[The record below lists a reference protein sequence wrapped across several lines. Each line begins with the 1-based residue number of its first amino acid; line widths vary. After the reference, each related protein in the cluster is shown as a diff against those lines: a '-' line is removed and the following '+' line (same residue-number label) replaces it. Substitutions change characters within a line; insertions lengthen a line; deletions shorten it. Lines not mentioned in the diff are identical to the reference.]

1 MHLTTHTARRRHRN
15 NMLSVAASA
24 ARTTTRGIE
33 PFSKNTTGRK
43 NRSSSKVVRCLKGT
57 GTVIKVRR
65 VFRLRNGLPF
75 YPLSL
80 FLEDIIIFEE
90 IIYVSDRTLAKVS
103 SSTLFDAKEEEEEEE
118 DKDDEREAAVS
129 GDRAVGT
136 ENIRSTFEGEHD
148 PKSNDRGGTISFR
161 VLDF

>member
-1 MHLTTHTARRRHRN
+1 MHLTTHTARRRH

-24 ARTTTRGIE
+24 ARTTRGIE
-33 PFSKNTTGRK
+33 PFNKTAAVSKNTGRK

-57 GTVIKVRR
+57 GTVIVRR

-80 FLEDIIIFEE
+80 SRRHHHLRGNLMCRIGHSPKSLLPLF
-90 IIYVSDRTLAKVS
+90 STPKKKKTKKTKTTNAKP
-103 SSTLFDAKEEEEEEE
+103 
-118 DKDDEREAAVS
+118 VS

-136 ENIRSTFEGEHD
+136 ENIRSGAFEGEHD
-148 PKSNDRGGTISFR
+148 PKSSDRRDHI
-161 VLDF
+161 V